1 MKYSHNTIQ
10 FVKLYMILLIL
21 TSCLGIW
28 LYPKQYAAPSA
39 SYIKDYDT
47 RRIEIHR
54 NIVKSKTAREME
66 ARVKNSIQN
75 SLSEK
80 QSIQERERIFSL
92 NQEFARKRGEEI
104 IRERATQG
112 KASEGTVSRDSKM
125 SVAQSRVSSLSDWTR
140 KNMVKNLD

>member
-1 MKYSHNTIQ
+1 MKYSHSTIQ

-21 TSCLGIW
+21 TSCLSIW

-47 RRIEIHR
+47 RRIEIQR

-66 ARVKNSIQN
+66 DRVKNSIQN

-112 KASEGTVSRDSKM
+112 KASDGIVSRDSKM
-125 SVAQSRVSSLSDWTR
+125 SVAQSRVSSLSEWTR

>member
-1 MKYSHNTIQ
+1 MKYSHSTIQ

-21 TSCLGIW
+21 TSCLSIW

-66 ARVKNSIQN
+66 TRVKNSIQN

-112 KASEGTVSRDSKM
+112 KASDGTVSRDSKM
-125 SVAQSRVSSLSDWTR
+125 SVAQSRVSSLSEWTR

>member
-1 MKYSHNTIQ
+1 MKYSHSTIQ

-21 TSCLGIW
+21 TSCLSIW

-66 ARVKNSIQN
+66 DRVKNSIQN

-112 KASEGTVSRDSKM
+112 KASDGIVSRDSKM
-125 SVAQSRVSSLSDWTR
+125 SVAQSRVSSLSEWTR

>member
-1 MKYSHNTIQ
+1 MKYSHSTIQ
-10 FVKLYMILLIL
+10 FVKLYMILLII
-21 TSCLGIW
+21 TSCLSIW

-54 NIVKSKTAREME
+54 NIVKSKTAREMDD
-66 ARVKNSIQN
+66 RVKNSIQN

-104 IRERATQG
+104 IRERETLG
-112 KASEGTVSRDSKM
+112 KASDRIVSRDSKM
-125 SVAQSRVSSLSDWTR
+125 SVAQSRVSSLSEWTR

>member
-1 MKYSHNTIQ
+1 MKYSHSTIQ

-21 TSCLGIW
+21 TSCLSIW

-54 NIVKSKTAREME
+54 DIVKSKTASEME
-66 ARVKNSIQN
+66 DRVKNSIQN

-104 IRERATQG
+104 IRERTTQG
-112 KASEGTVSRDSKM
+112 KASDGIVSRDSKM
-125 SVAQSRVSSLSDWTR
+125 SVAQSRVSSLSEWTR

>member
-1 MKYSHNTIQ
+1 MKYSHSTIQ

-54 NIVKSKTAREME
+54 NIVKSKTASEME
-66 ARVKNSIQN
+66 DRVKNSIQN

-112 KASEGTVSRDSKM
+112 KASDGIVSRDSKM
-125 SVAQSRVSSLSDWTR
+125 SVAQSRVSSLSEWTR

>member
-28 LYPKQYAAPSA
+28 LYPKQYATPSA
-39 SYIKDYDT
+39 SYINDYDT

-54 NIVKSKTAREME
+54 NIVKSKISREME

-112 KASEGTVSRDSKM
+112 KASDGTVSRDSKM
-125 SVAQSRVSSLSDWTR
+125 SVAQSRVSSLSEWTR
-140 KNMVKNLD
+140 KNMVKDLD

>member
-1 MKYSHNTIQ
+1 MKYSRNTIQ

-66 ARVKNSIQN
+66 AKVKDSIQK
-75 SLSEK
+75 SLTEE
-80 QSIQERERIFSL
+80 QSKLERERIFSL

-104 IRERATQG
+104 IRERAMQG
-112 KASEGTVSRDSKM
+112 RSSEGTVSSDPKM
-125 SVAQSRVSSLSDWTR
+125 NVAQRRISSLSEWTR
-140 KNMVKNLD
+140 KNMGKKLD